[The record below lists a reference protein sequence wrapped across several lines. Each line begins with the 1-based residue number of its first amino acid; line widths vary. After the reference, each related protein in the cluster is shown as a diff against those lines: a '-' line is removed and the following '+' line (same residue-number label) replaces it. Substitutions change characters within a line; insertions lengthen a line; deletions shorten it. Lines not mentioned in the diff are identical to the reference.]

1 MKKVFLIT
9 DDDAL
14 RQAAS
19 GAAAKLGA
27 DVETS
32 RHWSEAKDALFKERY
47 DAVCIDYDAIK
58 IEGLDA
64 FILLDN
70 VLQKE
75 QTPGVLMLRQPSAR
89 AKQFISSLDS
99 FEESIEL
106 EGARPTEKL
115 LAGPMRNLLED
126 SAAAQSSPA
135 GPADKPTPV
144 VVEVRLPS
152 LDKGSLDRV
161 SLGRLLYGLTQSC
174 SSGVLHLKNDSI
186 QRRYAIREGAPVEV
200 KGNDFAELSTLASA
214 FAWQGGH
221 YQFKKG
227 WKGKGEA
234 VEPLRFVYE
243 SLERHV
249 PQRRVM
255 QSMMTHMKAFPT
267 ATNLW
272 TKRRDKLKG
281 LDLLDKFF
289 AACDGKTNLEQA
301 LASLGSD
308 ATAGFKAALFA
319 EQTDFIMM
327 RAEPTPGDITVQYD
341 DAVAQAQQK
350 RVEAEKKA
358 SKAYRATGTGRLDLV
373 QELHEYLA
381 DVEQATP
388 YEMFDV
394 WEGCGRKIIQEKF
407 YEMVK
412 LHHPDVYGGNV
423 SGDVKQLAQEIFI
436 AIKDA
441 YTELIKVEDE
451 QTCADPRPRT
461 TSGAGA
467 DSETMTR
474 QNSTP
479 SSSAAT
485 SSADTTQER
494 LRSSGAA
501 KRLTPTSNIAAEKS
515 EAHGDA
521 AGFGAEPAPSSSPG
535 DDAARKSRIERLKAK
550 RHSTPI
556 GLSREPSTPM
566 VKGKT
571 RKSTV
576 RENTEERKARLDK
589 IRRNSTAGV
598 SGTNSMKSDDLAKQA
613 FNQGYQAFRDAENNK
628 LALERFST
636 AYNLEP
642 DNGKYMTFY
651 GYLLFL
657 NDADKRDEAQK
668 VLRKAIE
675 IGDRQSLPDA
685 HVFLG
690 HILKVKDQ
698 HRKAA
703 SHFKTALKLNPKS
716 REAQRELRLYQM
728 RNKDKGG
735 TDDNKSFLKNLF
747 NK

>member
-27 DVETS
+27 DVETC
-32 RHWSEAKDALFKERY
+32 RRWLEAKDALFKERY

-75 QTPGVLMLRQPSAR
+75 QTPGVLILRQPSAR

-99 FEESIEL
+99 FAKSIEL
-106 EGARPTEKL
+106 QGAQPTEQR
-115 LAGPMRNLLED
+115 LAKPMRSLLEE
-126 SAAAQSSPA
+126 SAAAQPSPA
-135 GPADKPTPV
+135 DPSAETTPV
-144 VVEVRLPS
+144 VVEVRLPT
-152 LDKGSLDRV
+152 LDAGSLDQI
-161 SLGRLLYGLTQSC
+161 SLGRLLYTLTQSC

-200 KGNDFAELSTLASA
+200 KGDAFADLSTLASA

-221 YQFKKG
+221 YQFNKG
-227 WKGKGEA
+227 WRGKGEA
-234 VEPLRFVYE
+234 VEPLGFIYRC
-243 SLERHV
+243 LERHV

-255 QSMMTHMKAFPT
+255 QSMMTHMKAYPT

-272 TKRRDKLKG
+272 AKRHDKLKG
-281 LDLLDKFF
+281 LDLVEKFF
-289 AACDGKTNLEQA
+289 GACDGETNLEQA

-319 EQTDFIMM
+319 VQTDFILM
-327 RAEPTPGDITVQYD
+327 RTDPTPEGVTVQYD
-341 DAVAQAQQK
+341 GAVARAQQK
-350 RVEAEKKA
+350 RVEAQKKA
-358 SKAYRATGTGRLDLV
+358 SKAYRATGTGRLDLE
-373 QELHEYLA
+373 QELREYLD

-388 YEMFDV
+388 YQMFDV
-394 WEGCGRKIIQEKF
+394 WEGCGRKIIQNKF

-441 YTELIKVEDE
+441 YTELIKVEGE
-451 QTCADPRPRT
+451 QLCADPRPRT
-461 TSGAGA
+461 QSGAGA
-467 DSETMTR
+467 VSETMTR
-474 QNSTP
+474 P
-479 SSSAAT
+479 SST
-485 SSADTTQER
+485 TDSSAPSPGAHTTQER
-494 LRSSGAA
+494 IRPSGTA
-501 KRLTPTSNIAAEKS
+501 KRPTPTSSLSAAKS
-515 EAHGDA
+515 EAHGEA
-521 AGFGAEPAPSSSPG
+521 VGFGAEPAPG
-535 DDAARKSRIERLKAK
+535 ATGADDAARKSRVERLKAK

-556 GLSREPSTPM
+556 GLGREPSTPI
-566 VKGKT
+566 VKGKS

-589 IRRNSTAGV
+589 IRRNSTTGI
-598 SGTNSMKSDDLAKQA
+598 SGTGTMKSDDLAKQA
-613 FNQGYQAFRDAENNK
+613 FNQGYQAFRDAENEK
-628 LALERFST
+628 VALDRFST

-657 NDADKRDEAQK
+657 NDAAKRDEAQK
-668 VLRKAIE
+668 VLQKAIE
-675 IGDRQSLPDA
+675 LGDRQSLPDA

-690 HILKVKDQ
+690 HILKVKEQ
-698 HRKAA
+698 HNKAVG
-703 SHFKTALKLNPKS
+703 HFKKALQLNPKS

-728 RNKDKGG
+728 RKNAKDGSG
-735 TDDNKSFLKNLF
+735 DNAGFLKNLF